1 MEQDKAM
8 GLFRLKVT
16 DILSIFRMHGMD
28 VYIPE
33 VSRAISSAVQEY
45 EERIKEPING

>member
-1 MEQDKAM
+1 MEQAKAM
-8 GLFRLKVT
+8 GLLRLKLT

-33 VSRAISSAVQEY
+33 VSKAIISAVQEY
-45 EERIKEPING
+45 EGRIKGTEDD